1 VTSTATTSAA
11 VLRHNPASLSDVP
24 VPAADHP
31 VDTAAPGFAHELLR
45 PRGVTPVALRVLA
58 RRAGVGASVG
68 AGAGAERMLGEDS
81 LVTGVT
87 LDSRAVQRGDLYAAL
102 PGARVHGAEF
112 IPAAA
117 AAGATAVLTDARG
130 AAAAGAA
137 GLPALVV
144 DDPRAVLGGVAAAVY
159 GDPTRSLTLLGVT
172 GTNGK
177 TTVCYLLEAGL
188 AAAGYRP
195 GLVGTIE
202 TRVAGRSVPSARTT
216 PEAPELQA
224 MFAAMLEQGV
234 GAAAMEVSSHALA
247 LHRVDAC
254 HFAAAGFTNLSQ
266 DHLDF
271 HPTMADYLAAKAE
284 LFRPERSARAVI
296 CVDDEAGR
304 TLLGQRPD
312 AVIVATRTDRTRTDW
327 TGSAASEPLGSPGAH
342 PQWLAVDLTVDAH
355 GSAFRLLG
363 PGVDRHVQLRLPGA
377 FNVSNALVALVVLH
391 EAGVDLDAAVAGIEQ
406 LTGVPGRMERVDAGQ
421 PWLAV
426 VDYAHTP
433 TAVATLLASVRPLV
447 TGRVTVVLGCGG
459 DRDRGK
465 RPLMGAAAAE
475 GADLVVLTSD
485 NPRSEDPGSI
495 IAAMLEGVTN
505 IQGAQGVQGGHGAAP
520 AHRAEILTELDRATA
535 IALAVDRARPGD
547 AVVVAGKGHETGQD
561 TGGTVAPFDD
571 RAVLLDAIVASG
583 QGAIR

>member
-1 VTSTATTSAA
+1 VNSTAPTSRRAMS
-11 VLRHNPASLSDVP
+11 HSPASLSDVP
-24 VPAADHP
+24 VPAADSG
-31 VDTAAPGFAHELLR
+31 VDAAVGTSVGTSGGTAGTGSGRELLR
-45 PRGVTPVALRVLA
+45 PRSVMPIPLSLLA
-58 RRAGVGASVG
+58 HRAGAAASTG
-68 AGAGAERMLGEDS
+68 AGADVR
-81 LVTGVT
+81 VTGVT
-87 LDSRAVQRGDLYAAL
+87 LDSRAVLAGDLYAAL

-112 IPAAA
+112 IPSAAV
-117 AAGATAVLTDARG
+117 AGATAVLTDARG
-130 AAAAGAA
+130 APAAATA
-137 GLPALVV
+137 GLPALVA
-144 DDPRAVLGGVAAAVY
+144 DDPRAVLGSVAAAVY
-159 GDPTRSLTLLGVT
+159 GDPTRGLRLLGVT

-188 AAAGYRP
+188 AAAGYRT

-216 PEAPELQA
+216 PEAPDLQA
-224 MFAAMLEQGV
+224 MFAAMVEQGV
-234 GAAAMEVSSHALA
+234 SAAAMEVSSHALA

-284 LFRPERSARAVI
+284 LFRPERSARAVVSI
-296 CVDDEAGR
+296 DDEAGR
-304 TLLGQRPD
+304 TLFGQRPD
-312 AVIVATRTDRTRTDW
+312 AVTVSTRSRPDRTVYEDADAQ
-327 TGSAASEPLGSPGAH
+327 GPPSVHA
-342 PQWLAVDLTVDAH
+342 QWLAAEITLDAQ
-355 GSAFRLLG
+355 GSTFRLLG
-363 PGVDRHVQLRLPGA
+363 PGVDRRVRLRLPGA

-391 EAGVDLDAAVAGIEQ
+391 EAGVDLDAAVPGVERLA
-406 LTGVPGRMERVDAGQ
+406 GVPGRMERVDAGQ
-421 PWLAV
+421 PWLAI

-447 TGRVTVVLGCGG
+447 TGRVIVVLGCGG

-475 GADLVVLTSD
+475 RADLVVLTSD

-495 IAAMLEGVTN
+495 VAAMLEGV
-505 IQGAQGVQGGHGAAP
+505 QGVVP
-520 AHRAEILTELDRATA
+520 AGRAEVSTELDRAEA

-561 TGGTVAPFDD
+561 TAGTVAPFDD
-571 RAVLLDAIVASG
+571 RTVLRRAIAVSG
-583 QGAIR
+583 QGGQGGQAGQGGEAQ

>member
-1 VTSTATTSAA
+1 MNSTAPTSRRAMS
-11 VLRHNPASLSDVP
+11 HSPASLSDVP
-24 VPAADHP
+24 VPAADSG
-31 VDTAAPGFAHELLR
+31 VDAAVGTSVGTTGGTAGTGSGRELLR
-45 PRGVTPVALRVLA
+45 PRSVMPIPLSLLA
-58 RRAGVGASVG
+58 HR
-68 AGAGAERMLGEDS
+68 AGAGASTGAGADVR
-81 LVTGVT
+81 VTGVT
-87 LDSRAVQRGDLYAAL
+87 LDSRAVLPGDLYAAL

-112 IPAAA
+112 IPSAA

-130 AAAAGAA
+130 APAAVTA
-137 GLPALVV
+137 GLPALVA
-144 DDPRAVLGGVAAAVY
+144 DDPRAVLGSVAAAVY
-159 GDPTRSLTLLGVT
+159 GDPTRGLRLLGVT

-188 AAAGYRP
+188 AAAGYRT

-216 PEAPELQA
+216 PEAPDLQA
-224 MFAAMLEQGV
+224 MFAAMVEQGV
-234 GAAAMEVSSHALA
+234 SAAAMEVSSHALA

-284 LFRPERSARAVI
+284 LFRPERSARAVVS
-296 CVDDEAGR
+296 VDDEAGR
-304 TLLGQRPD
+304 TLFGQRPD
-312 AVIVATRTDRTRTDW
+312 AVTVSTRSRPDRTVYEDADAQ
-327 TGSAASEPLGSPGAH
+327 GPPSVHA
-342 PQWLAVDLTVDAH
+342 QWLAAEITLDAQ
-355 GSAFRLLG
+355 GSTFRLLG
-363 PGVDRHVQLRLPGA
+363 PGVDRRVRLRLPGA

-391 EAGVDLDAAVAGIEQ
+391 EAGVDLDAAVPGVERLA
-406 LTGVPGRMERVDAGQ
+406 GVPGRMERVDAGQ
-421 PWLAV
+421 PWLAI

-447 TGRVTVVLGCGG
+447 TGRVIVVLGCGG

-465 RPLMGAAAAE
+465 RPLMGAAAAKR
-475 GADLVVLTSD
+475 ADLVVLTSD

-495 IAAMLEGVTN
+495 VAAMLEGV
-505 IQGAQGVQGGHGAAP
+505 QGVVP
-520 AHRAEILTELDRATA
+520 ADRAEVSTELDRAAA

-561 TGGTVAPFDD
+561 TAGTVAPFDD
-571 RAVLLDAIVASG
+571 RTVLRRAIAVSG
-583 QGAIR
+583 QGGQGGEAQ

>member
-1 VTSTATTSAA
+1 MNSTAPTSRRAMSQS
-11 VLRHNPASLSDVP
+11 PASLSDVP
-24 VPAADHP
+24 VPAADSG
-31 VDTAAPGFAHELLR
+31 VDAAVGTSGGTAGTGSGRELLR
-45 PRGVTPVALRVLA
+45 PRSVVPIPLSVLA
-58 RRAGVGASVG
+58 HRAGASAGADAG
-68 AGAGAERMLGEDS
+68 AGAGADVR
-81 LVTGVT
+81 VTGVT
-87 LDSRAVQRGDLYAAL
+87 LDSRAVLPGDLYAAL
-102 PGARVHGAEF
+102 PGTRVHGAEF
-112 IPAAA
+112 IPSAA

-130 AAAAGAA
+130 APAAVTA
-137 GLPALVV
+137 GLPALVA
-144 DDPRAVLGGVAAAVY
+144 DDPRAVLGSVAAAVY
-159 GDPTRSLTLLGVT
+159 GDPTRGLRLLGVT

-188 AAAGYRP
+188 AAAGYRT

-216 PEAPELQA
+216 PEAPDLQA
-224 MFAAMLEQGV
+224 MFAAMVEQGV
-234 GAAAMEVSSHALA
+234 SAAAMEVSSHALA

-284 LFRPERSARAVI
+284 LFRPERSARAVVS
-296 CVDDEAGR
+296 VDDEAGR
-304 TLLGQRPD
+304 TLFGQRPD
-312 AVIVATRTDRTRTDW
+312 AVTVSTRSRPDRTVYEDADAQAP
-327 TGSAASEPLGSPGAH
+327 SSVHA
-342 PQWLAVDLTVDAH
+342 QWLAVEITLDAQ
-355 GSAFRLLG
+355 GSTFRLLG
-363 PGVDRHVQLRLPGA
+363 PGVDRRVRLRLPGA

-391 EAGVDLDAAVAGIEQ
+391 EAGVDLDAAVPGVERLA
-406 LTGVPGRMERVDAGQ
+406 GVPGRMERVDAGQ
-421 PWLAV
+421 PWLAI

-447 TGRVTVVLGCGG
+447 TGRVIVVLGCGG

-475 GADLVVLTSD
+475 RADLVVLTSD

-495 IAAMLEGVTN
+495 VAAMLEGV
-505 IQGAQGVQGGHGAAP
+505 QGVVP
-520 AHRAEILTELDRATA
+520 ADRAEVSTELDRAAA

-561 TGGTVAPFDD
+561 TAGTVAPFDD
-571 RAVLLDAIVASG
+571 RTVLRRAIAVSG
-583 QGAIR
+583 QGGDAQ